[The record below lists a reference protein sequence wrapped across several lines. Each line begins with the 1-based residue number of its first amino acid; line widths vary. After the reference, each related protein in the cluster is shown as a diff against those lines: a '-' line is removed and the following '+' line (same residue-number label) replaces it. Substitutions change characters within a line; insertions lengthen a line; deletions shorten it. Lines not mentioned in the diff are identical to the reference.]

1 MKTRKSGF
9 TLVEILIVV
18 IILGILAAV
27 VIPQFT
33 DATTSAR
40 TETFNSNIQSLQ
52 SMFELYR
59 AQHNDTYPW
68 DDGTGALDADQNILD
83 RLEQITDVDG
93 AVDNTLAPPAA
104 RGPYTN
110 AVPENPFDNDGSVTF
125 GSCNVGDAPVA
136 GADWTIVLET
146 GEIIGPNS

>member
-33 DATTSAR
+33 DATTSAK
-40 TETFNSNIQSLQ
+40 ENTFDSNIQSMQ

-59 AQHNDTYPW
+59 AQHNDEYPW
-68 DDGTGALDADQNILD
+68 NGMVVGAGDGTIITRLTTKTDEEHATGAGGNL
-83 RLEQITDVDG
+83 
-93 AVDNTLAPPAA
+93 
-104 RGPYTN
+104 GPYTN
-110 AVPENPFDNDGSVTF
+110 AVPENPFDTNAGVSFHIIDTGTAA
-125 GSCNVGDAPVA
+125 DAVDT
-136 GADWTIVLET
+136 ADWTIILDT
-146 GEIIGPNS
+146 GAIVGHQP